1 MQLLTDGEEYAQIYG
16 VEMHLVGSW
25 LVHQLVRR
33 TTDGIQVNLQKK
45 ASKVMTF
52 GQEKSLKID
61 DFWRRIKTSFI
72 VWKAA
77 AEVSE

>member
-1 MQLLTDGEEYAQIYG
+1 MAL
-16 VEMHLVGSW
+16 GSSTR
-25 LVHQLVRR
+25 VSDEPPMAFRS
-33 TTDGIQVNLQKK
+33 ICKKK

-77 AEVSE
+77 VIQSLSEAAVSAEAAFIW